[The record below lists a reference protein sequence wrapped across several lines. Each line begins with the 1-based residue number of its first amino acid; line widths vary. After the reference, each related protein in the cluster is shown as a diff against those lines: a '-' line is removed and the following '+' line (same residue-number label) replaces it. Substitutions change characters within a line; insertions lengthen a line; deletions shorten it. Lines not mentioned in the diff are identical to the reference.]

1 MKALV
6 KILLIFGV
14 VLFFEGCVYDFI
26 VPETIPVIDPDDP
39 NAEQISFSADILPI
53 FQSKCVSC
61 HTTGKQLP
69 DLSAANA
76 YSSLNS
82 TRYINS
88 SSPDQSKIYT
98 RPKPSNTDS
107 HPKYSEAEAAIVL
120 VWIQQGA
127 KNNKFKT

>member
-1 MKALV
+1 MKALK

-14 VLFFEGCVYDFI
+14 AVLVGGCVYDFI
-26 VPETIPVIDPDDP
+26 VPEQIPVIDPEDP
-39 NAEQISFSADILPI
+39 NAEQISFSTDIQAI
-53 FQSKCVSC
+53 FDSKCISC

-88 SSPDQSKIYT
+88 SSPAQSNIYT
-98 RPKPSNTDS
+98 RANPSNTDS
-107 HPKYSEAEAAIVL
+107 HPKYSEAEAALVL
-120 VWIQQGA
+120 IWIQQGA
-127 KNNKFKT
+127 KNN